1 MKKFSI
7 IIPMYNAEKTI
18 RRCLDSIKYSN
29 YDNYEVLLIDDGS
42 TDKCKKIA
50 MEYAN
55 GDERFKLFSQTNAGP
70 SAARNVGLDKANG
83 DIISFIDSDDY
94 IRKDYFE
101 QLDKAFDDETLD
113 VVFFGFWRVDDQGNK
128 ISEHLPPELQS
139 DYFENLI
146 NLSVADM
153 FGYTW
158 IKAFRRRILKNKRF
172 EIGVNL
178 FEDELFTCNL
188 LARPQKLC
196 FLKESIY
203 YYVRFEGT
211 LATKTHSNYCILCD
225 NVFNAWRN
233 LLSIVPNKSS
243 YLNEKAN
250 HLAVVCKYYGL
261 ERKVKTLSFY
271 KDMSICEFMKYVTS
285 QDQLINCVKEKKWN
299 KIRWLYWKYNM
310 KIAISSFIKK
320 GK

>member
-113 VVFFGFWRVDDQGNK
+113 VVFCGFWRVDDQGNK

-158 IKAFRRRILKNKRF
+158 IKAFRRRI
-172 EIGVNL
+172 
-178 FEDELFTCNL
+178 
-188 LARPQKLC
+188 
-196 FLKESIY
+196 IY
-203 YYVRFEGT
+203 MQF
-211 LATKTHSNYCILCD
+211 
-225 NVFNAWRN
+225 
-233 LLSIVPNKSS
+233 
-243 YLNEKAN
+243 
-250 HLAVVCKYYGL
+250 
-261 ERKVKTLSFY
+261 
-271 KDMSICEFMKYVTS
+271 TS
-285 QDQLINCVKEKKWN
+285 QASETLLFRGIHLLLRS
-299 KIRWLYWKYNM
+299 I
-310 KIAISSFIKK
+310 
-320 GK
+320 